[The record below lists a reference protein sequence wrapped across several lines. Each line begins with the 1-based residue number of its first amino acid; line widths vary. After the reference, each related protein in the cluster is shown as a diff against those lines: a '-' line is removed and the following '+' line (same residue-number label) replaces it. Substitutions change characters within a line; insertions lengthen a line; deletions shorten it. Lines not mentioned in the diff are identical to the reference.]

1 MKRDPDRGDANK
13 VMKIMETVLD
23 LSCAG
28 SFEKTLDTLDTV
40 FE

>member
-28 SFEKTLDTLDTV
+28 SFEKHIRYIRYG
-40 FE
+40 F